1 MGGPQ
6 LSETFEMVAIDAE
19 AILDKEILAKRIPIT
34 LEKLQEKMDNIRG
47 AVTMAYPM
55 GLPEWDVVR
64 QTIEGIQGLDGTA
77 AGAETLDGDK
87 AELWVATKFF
97 DRSQTVGDRLGK
109 NKKTKVMGKMQM
121 PGAGA
126 PGREP
131 GVSEEEKSAMMAFYF
146 KKQEEMKALAEADDD
161 DYLNSPWAD
170 SKQLQRSLR
179 GTGPVRAPGLL

>member
-1 MGGPQ
+1 MIFAYDTQ
-6 LSETFEMVAIDAE
+6 HRTCQ
-19 AILDKEILAKRIPIT
+19 EILAKRIPIT

-97 DRSQTVGDRLGK
+97 DRSQTVGDR
-109 NKKTKVMGKMQM
+109 
-121 PGAGA
+121 
-126 PGREP
+126 
-131 GVSEEEKSAMMAFYF
+131 
-146 KKQEEMKALAEADDD
+146 
-161 DYLNSPWAD
+161 
-170 SKQLQRSLR
+170 
-179 GTGPVRAPGLL
+179 